1 MIEVKGLTRY
11 YGNLAAVRDVSF
23 SIPEHAI
30 VGFLGLNGA
39 GKSTVL
45 KMLAGLVQPS
55 DGSIWLGG
63 EDIAEA
69 PESFRK
75 NIGYLPEDPPLYRD
89 MTVDAF
95 LSWCGEVRGM
105 NRADVKARI
114 PEVVKICQ
122 LTSVQDRVIQ
132 ELSHGFKKRVGI
144 AQAII
149 HKPALVI
156 LDEPISGLD
165 PVQIVEMR
173 EVLKALSKQCTVLVS
188 SHILSEISQ
197 TCDQILVLHQGRIVA
212 EGSEADLRGQ
222 LKAHSTVELVVRGL
236 EVDIRRVLESMDDVD
251 ILSLETTREA
261 MVRVVVGS
269 KTGDDQREAVI
280 QALVHANC
288 GIRTVREAASS
299 ELEGVFLSLTREAA

>member
-1 MIEVKGLTRY
+1 VIEVKGLTRY

-55 DGSIWLGG
+55 EGSVWLGG
-63 EDIAEA
+63 ADIAEA

-75 NIGYLPEDPPLYRD
+75 NIGYLPEDPPLYKD
-89 MTVDAF
+89 MTVEAF

-105 NRADVKARI
+105 NRAEVQARI

-122 LTSVQDRVIQ
+122 LASVRNRVIQ

-149 HKPALVI
+149 HKPTLVI

-173 EVLKALSKQCTVLVS
+173 EVLKALAKQCTVLVS

-197 TCDQILVLHQGRIVA
+197 TCDTILVLHEGRIVA
-212 EGSEADLRGQ
+212 EGSEAELRGQ
-222 LKAHSTVELVVRGL
+222 LKAHSTVELVVRGQ
-236 EVDIRRVLESMDDVD
+236 EEEIRRVLATLEGVE
-251 ILSLETTREA
+251 ILSFEPSGET
-261 MVRVVVGS
+261 VRLVVGS
-269 KTGDDQREAVI
+269 TAGEDHREAVI
-280 QALVHANC
+280 RALVQADC
-288 GIRTVREAASS
+288 GIRGVREAASS
-299 ELEGVFLSLTREAA
+299 ELESVFLSLTREVA